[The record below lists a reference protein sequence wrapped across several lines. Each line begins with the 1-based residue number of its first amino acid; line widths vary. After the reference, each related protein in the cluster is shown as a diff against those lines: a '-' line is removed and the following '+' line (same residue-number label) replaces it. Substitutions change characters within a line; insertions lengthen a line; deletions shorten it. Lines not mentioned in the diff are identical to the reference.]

1 MHKGAER
8 PVCAVDEARMCGKR
22 EGWKKRLSVGVQNVM
37 CRDAGIE
44 IGNVRLRK
52 VSQGKEQII
61 AVAGV
66 QNVPCACWA
75 PIVGS

>member
-1 MHKGAER
+1 MRGGRGAYVREEKGMQGNKE
-8 PVCAVDEARMCGKR
+8 
-22 EGWKKRLSVGVQNVM
+22 RLSVGVQNVM
-37 CRDAGIE
+37 CRDAGIG

-52 VSQGKEQII
+52 VSHGREQVI

-66 QNVPCACWA
+66 LNVPCACWG